1 MPKNP
6 QTNGPLDIKVDLDV
20 IDIVEVNEPEVR
32 GYPIF
37 QLIIHGCRLY
47 PLHFTSIMMDI
58 FVFIFKT
65 ITLVFLAFSLSLH
78 CRCIL
83 P

>member
-37 QLIIHGCRLY
+37 QLIIHGCRVTCIPY
-47 PLHFTSIMMDI
+47 I
-58 FVFIFKT
+58 
-65 ITLVFLAFSLSLH
+65 SLQS
-78 CRCIL
+78 
-83 P
+83 

>member
-1 MPKNP
+1 MAGVPKNP

-37 QLIIHGCRLY
+37 QLIIHGCRVTCIPY
-47 PLHFTSIMMDI
+47 I
-58 FVFIFKT
+58 
-65 ITLVFLAFSLSLH
+65 SLQS
-78 CRCIL
+78 
-83 P
+83 